1 MRNVFLTLIAAV
13 FLFTGCAQMQQLYPA
28 PPVEQQ
34 ICTVKPA
41 MVLCKVSAGSGF
53 SLEQWKDLLLDATL
67 VPVAAEQISG
77 EEAYNIMNDMVTRLE
92 DPNGEFTTNGILAYL
107 VQKYDLNPAAVLLV
121 KRRLDKLAVPVVGD
135 FVLDRDSLDFL
146 LSALKEQR
154 DQFEMFFPKTV
165 TNH

>member
-34 ICTVKPA
+34 ACTVKPA
-41 MVLCKVSAGSGF
+41 MVLCKLGAESGF
-53 SLEQWKDLLLDATL
+53 TLEQWRDLLLDATL
-67 VPVAAEQISG
+67 VPVAANQISG
-77 EEAYNIMNDMVTRLE
+77 EDAYKVMNEIVIRLE
-92 DPNGEFTTNGILAYL
+92 DPNAQLSTNQLLAYITN
-107 VQKYDLNPAAVLLV
+107 KYDLNPAAVLLV
-121 KRRLDKLAVPVVGD
+121 KRRLDKLAVPYLGD
-135 FVLDRDSLDFL
+135 LMLDRDSLDFL